1 MHNLIMEK
9 DMLHR
14 RTSVLSDKLKQPSAG
29 HPESRGRSRT
39 KLFGECSQSHQ
50 RRVKQKRAAH
60 THTPTQTHTAQ
71 SALSPSSDQQWA
83 MGLRWLVAMLLDF
96 SSQRCEHLGR
106 TCCQETRSSVLMG
119 VTHGGWHTL
128 RQLICCARLWSC
140 IKLAP
145 SQEIYSK

>member
-60 THTPTQTHTAQ
+60 THTHTQTHTAQ

-83 MGLRWLVAMLLDF
+83 MGFR
-96 SSQRCEHLGR
+96 
-106 TCCQETRSSVLMG
+106 
-119 VTHGGWHTL
+119 
-128 RQLICCARLWSC
+128 
-140 IKLAP
+140 
-145 SQEIYSK
+145 